1 VGSNGAS
8 SGVLTVE
15 LTLSLGDVD
24 FAAGERHG
32 FEGALEDKRRL
43 QIGLFRSGW
52 RGLSRFGVCGLV
64 RLHCQDSVY
73 RVSRRFLTQAVGIST
88 DGTCYGGHRES
99 PFRFRIIMN
108 LVEK

>member
-1 VGSNGAS
+1 
-8 SGVLTVE
+8 
-15 LTLSLGDVD
+15 
-24 FAAGERHG
+24 
-32 FEGALEDKRRL
+32 
-43 QIGLFRSGW
+43 
-52 RGLSRFGVCGLV
+52 VCGLV